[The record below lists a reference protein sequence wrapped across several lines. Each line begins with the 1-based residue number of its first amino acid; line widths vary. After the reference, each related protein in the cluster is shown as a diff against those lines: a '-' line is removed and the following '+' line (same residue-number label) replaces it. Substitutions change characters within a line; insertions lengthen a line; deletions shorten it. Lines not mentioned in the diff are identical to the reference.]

1 MATNRDYYYCMYIY
15 MRVICALMTVFSV
28 RLDYYCIHIHK
39 RLNWVAATVRNL
51 PAQHKKSDMRNS
63 MMTSENEI
71 LQLVH
76 I

>member
-15 MRVICALMTVFSV
+15 MRVNCALMTVFSV
-28 RLDYYCIHIHK
+28 QLDYYCIHIHM

-51 PAQHKKSDMRNS
+51 PAQHKNSDMHNS
-63 MMTSENEI
+63 VTNSENEI
-71 LQLVH
+71 QLVH